1 MPLKKQPLND
11 NEIPIYDEALIYQR
25 GEYWQMRMWLAKE
38 HKYARFSLR
47 TRNRATAIDK
57 AKLRY
62 HELMA
67 QQMAGKTYFSM
78 TAKQAVEEYVK
89 QRTKDMEA
97 GLIVKG
103 RLGTIKTHLEH
114 WLKFIGKDTKIKEME
129 RTDCENYF
137 HNRTKN
143 KKKLPV
149 GRTTVLNEQSS
160 INAMMSWLHK
170 RGESYI
176 EAFEF
181 KKLGKI
187 DTGDERTRRNTFTD
201 EEIIAIKTELEKY
214 IKEAKEDLSLYGN
227 LNKVVT
233 SYYLYIAIITGLRRG
248 EQLQLTWGDISWL
261 EKQVK
266 VEKKNEEKEEFKNE
280 NEENTEELVEDK
292 SEEEAETYSLVRITV
307 RGKTS
312 KVGKTRVFVVK
323 DWEYFDELFK
333 FLQPRYVKATK
344 DDKKATPFAKTL
356 IFSLDGNSPLTPRV
370 ILYHF
375 DEILKRCEIDGGEE
389 RDLVPYSFR
398 HYFITDMINKG
409 ASPTQVAETCGTST
423 AQIERTY
430 YHTTERK
437 MIENA
442 LPQFYYKDGLLIPK

>member
-1 MPLKKQPLND
+1 MPLKKQPSNA
-11 NEIPIYDEALIYQR
+11 NEIAIYDEALIYQR

-38 HKYARFSLR
+38 KKYARFSLR
-47 TRNRATAIDK
+47 TRNRDTAEAK
-57 AKLRY
+57 AKKHY

-67 QQMAGKTYFSM
+67 QQLAGKTYFSM
-78 TAKQAVEEYVK
+78 TAKQAVEEYIK

-114 WLKFIGKDTKIKEME
+114 WLKFIGKDTKVKEME

-149 GRTTVLNEQSS
+149 SRTTVLNEQSS

-201 EEIIAIKTELEKY
+201 EEISAIKTELEKY
-214 IKEAKEDLSLYGN
+214 IKEPKEDLSLYGN

-233 SYYLYIAIITGLRRG
+233 SYYLLISIITGLRRG

-266 VEKKNEEKEEFKNE
+266 SESNEEEEG
-280 NEENTEELVEDK
+280 
-292 SEEEAETYSLVRITV
+292 ETYSLVKITV

-312 KVGKTRVFVVK
+312 KVGKTRNFVVK

-333 FLQPRYVKATK
+333 FLHPRYIKAHK
-344 DDKKATPFAKTL
+344 GEKNATPFGKTL
-356 IFSLDGNSPLTPRV
+356 IFSLDGKTPLTPRV

-375 DEILKRCEIDGGEE
+375 DEILTRCEIDGGDE

-423 AQIERTY
+423 AQIEKTY